1 VSDVTHTGSAGG
13 GARSAESGAPSEDAT
28 ASPAGPERGVRGLAA
43 VRGRLIG
50 ANILW
55 IFLILVALLVFF
67 SVIEP
72 NFTNPVNLRSIAADN
87 APLLVLAVGMT
98 YVIVSAG
105 IDLSVGSVLIFSGV
119 VAAKTMLW
127 LGGGSDPSLGA
138 ANAGWGVTLAGCA
151 AGILGGTAW
160 GLLNGFFV
168 AKARIPALIATLGT
182 LGMALGASYLM
193 TGGTDVRGIPLH
205 FARTVGFGLALG
217 AVPWLVVIAVAIAS
231 VFGLVLAFTRFGLR
245 TYAIGSHAEG
255 ARRVG
260 IPVEAH
266 LIRVYALSGMLAGVA
281 GCLSLAHFTTTTIS
295 GHTADNL
302 SVIAAVVLGGAS
314 LFGGSGTVAGT
325 VIGLLI
331 PAVLQSGFVTIRVNP
346 YWQYIAVGAVLVLA
360 VYFDQTK
367 RRNRV

>member
-1 VSDVTHTGSAGG
+1 VSDTTLAEEAVA
-13 GARSAESGAPSEDAT
+13 APRS
-28 ASPAGPERGVRGLAA
+28 GLAA
-43 VRGRLIG
+43 VRGRLAA
-50 ANILW
+50 ANVLW

-67 SVIEP
+67 SSVQP

-119 VAAKTMLW
+119 IAAKTMLW
-127 LGGGSDPSLGA
+127 LGGSGPSVGA

-151 AGILGGTAW
+151 AGVLGGTAW

-182 LGMALGASYLM
+182 LGMALGASYLIAD
-193 TGGTDVRGIPLH
+193 GTDVHGIPLG

-217 AVPWLVVIAVAIAS
+217 AVPWLVIIAVVIATVS
-231 VFGLVLAFTRFGLR
+231 GLVLAFTRFGLR

-266 LIRVYALSGMLAGVA
+266 LIKVYALSGMLAGVA
-281 GCLSLAHFTTTTIS
+281 GCLSLAHFTTTTIT

-360 VYFDQTK
+360 VHLDQT
-367 RRNRV
+367 RRRGRDRS